1 MPEAVL
7 DTSVSVT
14 RSFECEVPETE
25 RSIKRLQEALP
36 FPEKLDDVL
45 SWAGEFV
52 ERIALQP
59 ENEQKVLLLPQ
70 FSKPFFFEP
79 ALNITRARQRLTR
92 ALQIYGYSLKNHKRG
107 FKKPKSSLV
116 RKRMKRRPSI
126 KRLPIFGLN

>member
-52 ERIALQP
+52 ERIALQS
-59 ENEQKVLLLPQ
+59 ENEQKVLRLPQ
-70 FSKPFFFEP
+70 FSKPFSF
-79 ALNITRARQRLTR
+79 L
-92 ALQIYGYSLKNHKRG
+92 SLR
-107 FKKPKSSLV
+107 
-116 RKRMKRRPSI
+116 
-126 KRLPIFGLN
+126 